1 LPGAE
6 SRLNSSLLPGAATF
20 LRCLKPPAR
29 MSDMPPMKTK
39 TSRVVSEM
47 RVGAYQPVVTM
58 GFWMMGKLKT
68 RIVIG
73 YIFA

>member
-1 LPGAE
+1 
-6 SRLNSSLLPGAATF
+6 
-20 LRCLKPPAR
+20 
-29 MSDMPPMKTK
+29 
-39 TSRVVSEM
+39 M